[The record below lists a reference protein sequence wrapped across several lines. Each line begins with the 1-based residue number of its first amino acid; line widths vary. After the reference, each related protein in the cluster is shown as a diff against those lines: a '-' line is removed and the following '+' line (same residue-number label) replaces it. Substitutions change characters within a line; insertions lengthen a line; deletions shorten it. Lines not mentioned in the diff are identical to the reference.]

1 MNTNDINRINEIR
14 DQIAK
19 LESGERFP
27 VMLSRFLFTEPRTKR
42 QMQTLLRKGYRGRQL
57 ETFDEAG
64 KLYTTKAAFYQFRD
78 GGQQ

>member
-1 MNTNDINRINEIR
+1 MN
-14 DQIAK
+14 DQASKIADFRQQ
-19 LESGERFP
+19 LDRLPEDERFP
-27 VMLSRFLFTEPRTKR
+27 VLLARFLFTEPRTKR

-64 KLYTTKAAFYQFRD
+64 KVYTTKAAFYQFRD